1 MVCVYTE
8 KKLFSVVI
16 DILDTFIQKLIQTYK
31 GPHKKKKL
39 STN

>member
-8 KKLFSVVI
+8 KIILVI
-16 DILDTFIQKLIQTYK
+16 DILGTFIQKLIQTYK
-31 GPHKKKKL
+31 GPTKKL